1 MPFLSRYSRTRHR
14 ELSGFVSIC
23 MLCKRCH
30 LLTFYCPLSPLFGFH
45 RVGGII
51 GFSFTVATS
60 AASSSPSPLRHQHLR
75 HRLFGII
82 IFGFFEEAKDVEGA
96 DSSPTCRGETEAEE
110 TIFGA
115 IFGFFGGSIF
125 AIATSASSSS
135 PCMAPPLRHHHL
147 RHRLFG
153 IIIFAT
159 KPWLPFDF
167 QFFDFW
173 HQRLIFRVLEVV
185 LSDFGSAINILGV
198 R

>member
-82 IFGFFEEAKDVEGA
+82 IFGFFEEPKDVEGA

-135 PCMAPPLRHHHL
+135 PW
-147 RHRLFG
+147 HRLFG

-159 KPWLPFDF
+159 ASLASSSSPPNP
-167 QFFDFW
+167 
-173 HQRLIFRVLEVV
+173 
-185 LSDFGSAINILGV
+185 GSPSTSSSSISGING
-198 R
+198 